1 MNQDKLSI
9 LKTRFGYTDFRPGQ
23 TEVIDAI
30 LAGKDVL
37 AVMPTG
43 AGKSLCYQIPA
54 LMLEGLTVV
63 VSPLIS
69 LMRDQVS
76 ALRAVEIPAAFLNSS
91 LSPGEYADTLRRASG
106 GDYRILYIAPERL
119 RREDMRNL
127 AEAMC
132 ISLVVID
139 EAHCVSQ
146 WGHDFRPSYL
156 LMPDFIGQLP
166 RRPITAAFTATAT
179 GKVREDI
186 IAMLR
191 LESPF
196 TLITGFNR
204 TNLYFEV
211 QKPKD
216 KLIALLRYLREHP
229 NKNGIVYCA
238 TRKMV
243 EDLCQTLQTRGFAVT
258 RYHAGLDDW
267 ERHKNQDDFIYDRK
281 SLMIATNAFGMGIDK
296 SNVSFVIHYN
306 MPKNIESYYQE
317 AGRAGRDGEPADCIL
332 LYSPQDVRINSF
344 LITNTQDEEAEKDP
358 LLVEHNLELL
368 KQMTWYATSSDCLR
382 SRLLSYFGETASHYC
397 GNCSNCNT
405 QYENIDI
412 TLAVRK
418 ILSCVYRIEQMGRRF
433 GKTMVIDVL
442 RGGKTEKIR
451 NAGLDRLSTY
461 GIMADADPHRLRLI
475 MDALVNWGYLII
487 TGEEYPVVSLAPSYR
502 DVIGGEKSLTMML
515 PREDAGLKSQPQPQ
529 KQKPEAVPAKPLP
542 KTILIKAALN
552 EDGES
557 TGDLFAR
564 LKELRSRLAQEAGVP
579 AYIVFSDASLRD
591 MCRKRPVTGDQF
603 LTVSGVGTAKL
614 EKYGE
619 VFTRLIREYGK
630 ER

>member
-9 LKTRFGYTDFRPGQ
+9 LKTRFGYADFRPGQ
-23 TEVIDAI
+23 AEVIDAI
-30 LAGKDVL
+30 LGGKDVL

-54 LMLEGLTVV
+54 LILEGLTVV

-76 ALRAVEIPAAFLNSS
+76 ALRDAEIPAAFLNSS
-91 LSPGEYADTLRRASG
+91 LSPGEYADTLSRASG

-127 AEAMC
+127 AEALC

-156 LMPDFIGQLP
+156 LIPDFIGQLP
-166 RRPITAAFTATAT
+166 KRPITAAFTATAT
-179 GKVREDI
+179 GKVQEDI
-186 IAMLR
+186 TAMLR

-204 TNLYFEV
+204 ANLYFEV

-229 NKNGIVYCA
+229 NKSGIVYCA
-238 TRKMV
+238 TRKTV
-243 EDLCQTLQTRGFAVT
+243 EDLCRTLQTRDFSVT
-258 RYHAGLDDW
+258 RYHAGLDDR
-267 ERHKNQDDFIYDRK
+267 ERRLNQDDFIYDRK
-281 SLMIATNAFGMGIDK
+281 LLMIATNAFGMGIDK

-332 LYSPQDVRINSF
+332 LYSPQDVRINNF
-344 LITNTQDEEAEKDP
+344 LITSTQEEEAEKDP
-358 LLVEHNLELL
+358 VLVEHKLELL
-368 KQMTWYATSSDCLR
+368 KLMTWYATGSDCLR

-418 ILSCVYRIEQMGRRF
+418 ILSCVYRIEQLGRRF

-461 GIMADADPHRLRLI
+461 GIMADTDPHRLRLI
-475 MDALVNWGYLII
+475 VDALVDWGYLLV

-502 DVIGGEKSLTMML
+502 DVIGGERSLTLML
-515 PREDAGLKSQPQPQ
+515 PREDARPKP
-529 KQKPEAVPAKPLP
+529 QKPEAAPAKPPP
-542 KTILIKAALN
+542 KTILIKAALKAAVH
-552 EDGES
+552 EDEEPAE
-557 TGDLFAR
+557 DLFAR

-603 LTVSGVGTAKL
+603 LTVSGVGAAKL

-630 ER
+630 MP